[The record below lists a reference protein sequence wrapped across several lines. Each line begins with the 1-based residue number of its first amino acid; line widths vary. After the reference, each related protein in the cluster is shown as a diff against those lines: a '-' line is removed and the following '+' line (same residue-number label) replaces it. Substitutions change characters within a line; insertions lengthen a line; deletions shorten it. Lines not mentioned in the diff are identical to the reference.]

1 MEPEPVPEPNRTGTG
16 TRARAET
23 GQMPAGCQPDS
34 SWIREAAD
42 PTGKQ
47 RFQPGAGNWHRSE
60 PEPVEP
66 EPVEPERE
74 TEPEIWKFWKSGNPE
89 ILEIPEIWKSTEF

>member
-1 MEPEPVPEPNRTGTG
+1 MKNQLFGII
-16 TRARAET
+16 
-23 GQMPAGCQPDS
+23 QMFS
-34 SWIREAAD
+34 
-42 PTGKQ
+42 GKP

-60 PEPVEP
+60 PEPVEL

-74 TEPEIWKFWKSGNPE
+74 TEPEILEIWKFQKSGNPE